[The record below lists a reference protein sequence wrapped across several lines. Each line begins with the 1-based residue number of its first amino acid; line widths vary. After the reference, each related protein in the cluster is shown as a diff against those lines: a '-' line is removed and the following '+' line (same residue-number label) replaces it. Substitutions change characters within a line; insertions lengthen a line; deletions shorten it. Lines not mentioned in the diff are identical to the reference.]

1 LIIVPIQNKTDINMT
16 NFMCKYFTTRLIFSL
31 LIFLVIFSKLAF
43 AQRDGVSTYTNP
55 VLPGSHPDQ
64 TLLKVGNDYY
74 TAGSSFHWAPNL
86 PIYHSTDLV
95 HWKII
100 STVVSPDWS
109 VIRANADPK
118 DGTWQGALAHFAGKY
133 WAFFFI
139 HGAGQYFCTAPSMEG
154 PWTSPTLVQGS
165 IGYDNA
171 VFVDDNDKAYMLMKN
186 GQDFAAIQEIDA
198 NGRLVGTRMDMNWV
212 NRDHIYSWAEGPK
225 MVKRNGRYYYF
236 VAGHVYGGQYVLS
249 SPTLTA
255 NESSW
260 TRHGNFFKGSSSG
273 AFTGPNHI
281 TSPVQIADG
290 TWWCLA
296 HSYGN
301 NGWEGQGRQSMLFQV
316 FWDANGV
323 PYANNPNGQ
332 PLTAPNLPS
341 NGVNYEVIESDNF
354 SSITRKPEWYFHHVT
369 NISKSSLTARPGF
382 LRLTPGSGITH
393 ILQRDAVRQYT
404 LVTKVEINA
413 TANGQQAGL
422 RIMNGE
428 DKVFASVYSGFNNG
442 KKIGI
447 SFNGTNTTEV
457 NNTIGNTVWLKLVRN
472 QHTMTGF
479 YSADGKAW
487 TQIGGNVSLIDL
499 DKAQTNDNAW
509 VGNSIALF
517 AKSQT
522 ADFDQFSFN
531 HGFDPLSVAS
541 YYNYN
546 GTTISNGTVTNSTEG
561 GWCMLPGV
569 TMESDGASANQI
581 VVSAASGSSNGSLE
595 VWIDNIGSAGK
606 KIATIPIS
614 QTGGTTTF
622 KDFSANVSVTG
633 QHDLYMKFVGGT
645 GVFRLNTV
653 RFVSSDIKV
662 AFISPESSTIFST
675 LDTITLTATASTNN
689 GSITDVKFYNGTTL
703 LHTDNSAPY
712 SYSWTNAS
720 VGTHTIRAVAT
731 DNQGKTAETSI
742 SIRVNVPQGPYNGT
756 WHAIPGTIQLEN
768 YDVGGNG
775 IAYMDDSPGSSVTPT
790 VNFRTDE
797 DVDIENC
804 TDVGGGYNIGFATA
818 GEWLEYSVDVE
829 KPGTYDLDLRV
840 AADGTG
846 RTVSVSMDGVNIAS
860 NVAISNTGGWQ
871 TWQTTTVKNID
882 LQAGK
887 QILRVTIGATDYV
900 NLNYVTFKLI
910 KERKQE
916 PFHGTAHTIPGR
928 IQAEDYDLGG
938 EGLAFH
944 EANAEANEGG
954 ADYRTDEVDIEETQD
969 IDGAYNIAYIMK
981 GEWLEYTVNVT
992 SDGIYDLDL
1001 RMAAD
1006 GANKTLH
1013 IEMDGKDVSGA
1024 INVPNTGGWQT
1035 WQTVT
1040 VKGINLTAGEHV
1052 MRIAFD
1058 SDYMN
1063 LNYFEF
1069 RDVITGVNEMANSS
1083 IKIFPNPFKNTM
1095 TVSAKGDFNYQIINN
1110 QGLLLESGLGNN
1122 QVIIGNGLQ
1131 SGTYILK
1138 ITIQGEEDYM
1148 KFVKY

>member
-1 LIIVPIQNKTDINMT
+1 MNILFKNVFLSAATRKNSRSSVVIAAYAKRQFIRSSEGNKLYLSLVVLGLLLFPFISSAQLTTLRVGSTDRSLFVYTPSGLQQNRPLLISLHGMNQDINYQKDQAKWELVADTAKFVVVYPAGIDKSWDISGNRDTDFILAIIESMVT
-16 NFMCKYFTTRLIFSL
+16 RYGIDRNRVYVSGFSMGGMMSYHAANKIADKIAAIAPVGGYLFANPVSSSRPMPIIHTHGTSDDVVGYSGVASVLQKWRNWNSCPSQGVHTKPYPANIPSSKSTKDYWAPCESGSEVVLLTLDGKGHWHSNDNAGVHTTKEIWNFIRKFSL
-31 LIFLVIFSKLAF
+31 
-43 AQRDGVSTYTNP
+43 NP
-55 VLPGSHPDQ
+55 G
-64 TLLKVGNDYY
+64 
-74 TAGSSFHWAPNL
+74 
-86 PIYHSTDLV
+86 
-95 HWKII
+95 
-100 STVVSPDWS
+100 
-109 VIRANADPK
+109 
-118 DGTWQGALAHFAGKY
+118 
-133 WAFFFI
+133 
-139 HGAGQYFCTAPSMEG
+139 PS
-154 PWTSPTLVQGS
+154 
-165 IGYDNA
+165 
-171 VFVDDNDKAYMLMKN
+171 
-186 GQDFAAIQEIDA
+186 
-198 NGRLVGTRMDMNWV
+198 
-212 NRDHIYSWAEGPK
+212 
-225 MVKRNGRYYYF
+225 
-236 VAGHVYGGQYVLS
+236 
-249 SPTLTA
+249 
-255 NESSW
+255 
-260 TRHGNFFKGSSSG
+260 
-273 AFTGPNHI
+273 
-281 TSPVQIADG
+281 
-290 TWWCLA
+290 
-296 HSYGN
+296 
-301 NGWEGQGRQSMLFQV
+301 
-316 FWDANGV
+316 
-323 PYANNPNGQ
+323 
-332 PLTAPNLPS
+332 
-341 NGVNYEVIESDNF
+341 
-354 SSITRKPEWYFHHVT
+354 
-369 NISKSSLTARPGF
+369 
-382 LRLTPGSGITH
+382 
-393 ILQRDAVRQYT
+393 
-404 LVTKVEINA
+404 
-413 TANGQQAGL
+413 
-422 RIMNGE
+422 
-428 DKVFASVYSGFNNG
+428 
-442 KKIGI
+442 I
-447 SFNGTNTTEV
+447 SF
-457 NNTIGNTVWLKLVRN
+457 I
-472 QHTMTGF
+472 
-479 YSADGKAW
+479 SP
-487 TQIGGNVSLIDL
+487 L
-499 DKAQTNDNAW
+499 DKAVFSTNTP
-509 VGNSIALF
+509 IE
-517 AKSQT
+517 
-522 ADFDQFSFN
+522 
-531 HGFDPLSVAS
+531 LSVSAS
-541 YYNYN
+541 SPN
-546 GTTISNGTVTNSTEG
+546 GTIS
-561 GWCMLPGV
+561 
-569 TMESDGASANQI
+569 
-581 VVSAASGSSNGSLE
+581 
-595 VWIDNIGSAGK
+595 
-606 KIATIPIS
+606 
-614 QTGGTTTF
+614 
-622 KDFSANVSVTG
+622 
-633 QHDLYMKFVGGT
+633 
-645 GVFRLNTV
+645 
-653 RFVSSDIKV
+653 
-662 AFISPESSTIFST
+662 
-675 LDTITLTATASTNN
+675 
-689 GSITDVKFYNGTTL
+689 DVKFYNGTTL
-703 LHTDNSAPY
+703 LDTDNTTPY
-712 SYSWTNAS
+712 SYSWTNVA
-720 VGTHTIRAVAT
+720 VGTYTLRAVLT
-731 DNQGKTAETSI
+731 DSQGKTAETSI
-742 SIRVNVPQGPYNGT
+742 SIKVNVPQGPYNGT
-756 WHAIPGTIQLEN
+756 WHVIPGTIQLEN

-775 IAYMDDSPGSSVTPT
+775 IAYMDDSPGSSVTPI

-804 TDVGGGYNIGFATA
+804 TDFGGGYNIGFATA

-840 AADGTG
+840 AADGTS

-860 NVAISNTGGWQ
+860 NVVISNTGGWQ